1 MQVFYNIHNNKQ
13 LQKDTFVLEISLKY
27 HFKIKQTLILHMK
40 ARNNREDF
48 KILDLGTG
56 EFFVAGTLFQNA
68 ADASLQT
75 KKCRRGRAVGAAAIG
90 GTGSSCEVCDEDHHS
105 DVLFPGRG
113 QISRGT
119 IG

>member
-1 MQVFYNIHNNKQ
+1 
-13 LQKDTFVLEISLKY
+13 
-27 HFKIKQTLILHMK
+27 MK

-113 QISRGT
+113 QISRGLLGDLFLSSNQWGGRKVKNV
-119 IG
+119 IRQGC